1 MPIKVKVSVRQ
12 EEVQWQGTNL
22 IVPFLAEPR
31 GGFPIQGSSVVF
43 PADNFTSAQA
53 AAQFKNQVIA
63 WIASVP
69 EYAGLGSLAANDV
82 SVIGG
87 FQ

>member
-1 MPIKVKVSVRQ
+1 MPIKVKVSILQ
-12 EEVQWQGTNL
+12 DQVQWQGTDL
-22 IVPFLAEPR
+22 VVPFLAEPM
-31 GGFPIQGSSVVF
+31 GFPIQGSSIVF
-43 PADNFTSAQA
+43 PAGNFTSAQA

-63 WIASVP
+63 WIATIP
-69 EYAGLGSLAANDV
+69 EYAGLGSLASNDV